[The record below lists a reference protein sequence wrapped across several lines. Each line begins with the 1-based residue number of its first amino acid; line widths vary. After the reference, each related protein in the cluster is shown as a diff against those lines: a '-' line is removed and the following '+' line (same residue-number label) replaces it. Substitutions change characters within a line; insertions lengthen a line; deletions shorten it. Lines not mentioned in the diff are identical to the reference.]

1 MSFKGNTAEIFNRL
15 SRFEPFS
22 KGLDAL
28 RRIPKDSSKTLPDH
42 FPKENTSISIH
53 QRLSSTESNF
63 RSSLEGDLSLT
74 YTKNTPNATKK
85 YFTISIVR
93 NVALILS
100 LAAFIS
106 IVIASVFTIYNGP
119 DAVDD
124 NLDLLNAPD
133 HNVIR
138 RTHIKKGR
146 ILDVVSAPN
155 NSTKNMTNVD
165 KGKLEKSYKI
175 LNLSFSVNIYFYPRV
190 NIALSICIS

>member
-1 MSFKGNTAEIFNRL
+1 MSFKGNTAEMFNRL

-22 KGLDAL
+22 RGLDAL
-28 RRIPKDSSKTLPDH
+28 RRIPKESSKTLPDH

-63 RSSLEGDLSLT
+63 RSSLEGDLSQT

-124 NLDLLNAPD
+124 NLDFLNAP
-133 HNVIR
+133 NRIIR
-138 RTHIKKGR
+138 HAHVKKGR
-146 ILDVVSAPN
+146 LLDVVSAPN
-155 NSTKNMTNVD
+155 NSTTDMINVD
-165 KGKLEKSYKI
+165 KGKFEKSFKI
-175 LNLSFSVNIYFYPRV
+175 MISSFSVNYIL
-190 NIALSICIS
+190 LSKG